1 MSSLWSELVSKPHWS
16 EDCSLPAAPLE
27 HTSSKENTAVP
38 THVPAPLWEG
48 AAPGSPKESGGG
60 YKSTAPIKGGR
71 NSNQSS
77 GMVYMAHKTETQS

>member
-1 MSSLWSELVSKPHWS
+1 M
-16 EDCSLPAAPLE
+16 
-27 HTSSKENTAVP
+27 VP